1 MSKQVNVT
9 AVTVAAADEA
19 DAFSYRLTGGT
30 YAVDA
35 AYDGAGEAIITLTLS
50 KEDIDGIK
58 LADAKPGIM
67 PLAVRVYHNVG
78 LDSSFI
84 WSSTGKQNVPRLPG
98 DTLIGGVP
106 CRTITTDST
115 RPTVSSYALD
125 MDAGTL
131 TLQWDEPVRASES
144 VVTLGEVRKSAQAAL
159 DVMTL
164 TSTTRPKEGGAS
176 ATVTFLLSR
185 EDLDE
190 LKRIGLAS
198 NKSTSYIY
206 FPAFT
211 FLDRVWRRTPLQQQ

>member
-1 MSKQVNVT
+1 M
-9 AVTVAAADEA
+9 
-19 DAFSYRLTGGT
+19 
-30 YAVDA
+30 DA

-50 KEDIDGIK
+50 KADIDGIK
-58 LADAKPGIM
+58 LADGKPGIM
-67 PLAVRVYHNVG
+67 PLATSVSTTIVG
-78 LDSSFI
+78 LDASFI

-144 VVTLGEVRKSAQAAL
+144 VVTLVEVRKSAQAAL

-176 ATVTFLLSR
+176 STVTFLLSR

-190 LKRIGLAS
+190 LKRIDGLAS

-211 FLDRVWRRTPLQQQ
+211 FLDRSVEENTAAATISPVSYTHLTLPTKA